1 MTMGTMKISVA
12 TLAVVALMPVACLPA
27 WAAKPP
33 KAAKTK
39 SPPLTTEQRAAQS
52 ILKSLSLHDR
62 VAQLVIGV
70 ALGDVPS
77 RKSPE
82 YEKFH
87 HWVHD
92 LHIGGMI
99 VNNPVRNGIV
109 QNAEP
114 HAMALFLNQMQKL
127 AKTPLIVAAD
137 FERGA
142 SMRVTAGARFPY
154 NMAIGAA
161 GDIDAARFEG
171 EVTAREARAVGVHWI
186 FAPVADVNNNPDNPV
201 INVRSFGENPDE
213 VAKYVAAYIEGSH
226 SDSKNRVL
234 VTAKHFPGHGDTN
247 VDSHLGLPRISVS
260 KERMEAVELKPFEAA
275 ISHGV
280 DAIMTAH
287 LSVPAI
293 EPDDIPSTASPKV
306 ITGLLRDELGFKG
319 IVVTDAL
326 DMAGFASQ
334 FNSGEGSVR
343 ALEAGADV
351 LLMPPNPEQAIR
363 AVIAAVENG
372 RLTRQRIDASVM
384 RVLTAK
390 VHIGIVKKKLADLD
404 EISDVLDD
412 TEVAGRVQKMS
423 DRAVTLVRNQSN
435 LVPLAPQSKA
445 CLVVTVGA
453 RLSTYGQRMVTE
465 FHRRVPS
472 GHAIIVDP
480 SMPLAA
486 LIAEAG
492 DPGACSAIAIA
503 IFSTGTNPYADVPA
517 FLDQLTAGRTPV
529 VVIAMG
535 SPYVVAG
542 VPKAAAFLA
551 TFSPTVPSEVSA
563 IKALFGEI
571 AITGRLPVT
580 VPGFAKYGEG
590 IQVEAQQPGHSPEK
604 PR

>member
-1 MTMGTMKISVA
+1 MRFSIAALAAVAAMGVA
-12 TLAVVALMPVACLPA
+12 SSPA

-39 SPPLTTEQRAAQS
+39 SPPLTADQRAAQS

-82 YEKFH
+82 YEKFR

-99 VNNPVRNGIV
+99 VNNAVRNGIV

-154 NMAIGAA
+154 NMAMGAA
-161 GDIDAARFEG
+161 GDPNAARFEG
-171 EVTAREARAVGVHWI
+171 EMTAREARALGVHWI

-213 VAKYVAAYIEGSH
+213 VAKYVAAYVEGAH

-234 VTAKHFPGHGDTN
+234 VTAKHFPGHGDTD
-247 VDSHLGLPRISVS
+247 VDSHLGLPRISVT
-260 KERMEAVELKPFEAA
+260 KERMEEVELKPFEAA
-275 ISHGV
+275 IAHGV

-287 LSVPAI
+287 LAVPAI
-293 EPDDIPSTASPKV
+293 EPNDIPATASSKV
-306 ITGLLRDELGFKG
+306 LTGLLRDELGFTG

-343 ALEAGADV
+343 AIEAGADV

-390 VHIGIVKKKLADLD
+390 VRTGIVRKKLVDLD

-412 TEVAGRVQKMS
+412 TEVAGRVQNIS
-423 DRAVTLVRNQSN
+423 DRAVTLVRNQVN
-435 LVPLAPQSKA
+435 LVPLAPQSKP

-492 DPGACSAIAIA
+492 DPSACSAIAIA
-503 IFSTGTNPYADVPA
+503 IFSTGTNPSADVPA

-529 VVIAMG
+529 VIIAMG

-542 VPKAAAFLA
+542 VPKAAAYLA

-571 AITGRLPVT
+571 PITGRLPVT
-580 VPGFAKYGEG
+580 IPGVAKYGDG
-590 IQVEAQQPGHSPEK
+590 IRTDARSKVSQP
-604 PR
+604 

>member
-1 MTMGTMKISVA
+1 MCIGFGG
-12 TLAVVALMPVACLPA
+12 VVF
-27 WAAKPP
+27 AAKPP
-33 KAAKTK
+33 AKAARVKT
-39 SPPLTTEQRAAQS
+39 PPLSADQRAAQS
-52 ILKSLSLHDR
+52 ILKSLNLHDR
-62 VAQLVIGV
+62 VAQLIIGV

-77 RKSPE
+77 RTSPE
-82 YEKFH
+82 YEKFR
-87 HWVHD
+87 HWIHD

-99 VNNPVRNGIV
+99 VNNAVRNGIV

-142 SMRVTAGARFPY
+142 AMRVTSGARFPY

-161 GDIDAARFEG
+161 GDVDAARFEG
-171 EVTAREARAVGVHWI
+171 EVTAREARALGVHWI
-186 FAPVADVNNNPDNPV
+186 FAPVADVNNNPENPV

-213 VAKYVAAYIEGSH
+213 VARYVAAYIEGAH

-247 VDSHLGLPRISVS
+247 VDSHLGLPRINVS

-293 EPDDIPSTASPKV
+293 EPDEVPATASPKV
-306 ITGLLRDELGFKG
+306 LTGLLRDELGFKG

-363 AVIAAVENG
+363 AVIAAVEHG
-372 RLTRQRIDASVM
+372 RLTRQRIDASAM

-390 VHIGIVKKKLADLD
+390 ARTGIIKKKLVDLD

-412 TEVAGRVQKMS
+412 TEAADRVQKLS
-423 DRAVTLVRNQSN
+423 DRAVTLVRNESRNNADGVFAMQHN
-435 LVPLAPQSKA
+435 ANGVPFAPQSQA
-445 CLVVTVGA
+445 CLVVVVGA
-453 RLSTYGQRMVTE
+453 RLSTYGQRMIAE
-465 FHRRVPS
+465 FHRRVPL
-472 GHAIIVDP
+472 GHEAIVDP

-486 LIAEAG
+486 LMAEAG
-492 DPGACSAIAIA
+492 DTSACSAIAIA
-503 IFSTGTNPYADVPA
+503 IFSTGTNPSADVPA
-517 FLDQLTAGRTPV
+517 FLDKLTSGATPT

-535 SPYVVAG
+535 SPYVIAG
-542 VPKAAAFLA
+542 APKAAAYLM
-551 TFSPTVPSEVSA
+551 TFSPTAPSEVSA

-571 AITGRLPVT
+571 PITGHLPVT
-580 VPGFAKYGEG
+580 IPGFAKYGDG
-590 IQVEAQQPGHSPEK
+590 IQLDARSH
-604 PR
+604 

>member
-1 MTMGTMKISVA
+1 MKLSVA
-12 TLAVVALMPVACLPA
+12 ALAVVAVMAVACLPA

-33 KAAKTK
+33 KVAKPK
-39 SPPLTTEQRAAQS
+39 SPPLTADQRAAQS

-82 YEKFH
+82 YEKFR

-99 VNNPVRNGIV
+99 VNNAVRNGIV

-137 FERGA
+137 LERGA
-142 SMRVTAGARFPY
+142 SMRVTSGARFPF

-161 GDIDAARFEG
+161 GDIEASRFEG

-186 FAPVADVNNNPDNPV
+186 FAPVADVNNNPANPV

-213 VAKYVAAYIEGSH
+213 VAKYVAAYIEGAH
-226 SDSKNRVL
+226 SDSNNRVL

-247 VDSHLGLPRISVS
+247 VDSHLGLPRISVT

-275 ISHGV
+275 IAHGV

-287 LSVPAI
+287 MAVPAI
-293 EPDDIPSTASPKV
+293 EPDDIPATASSRV
-306 ITGLLRDELGFKG
+306 LTGLLRDELGFKG

-343 ALEAGADV
+343 AIEAGADV

-372 RLTRQRIDASVM
+372 RLTRQRIDTSVM

-390 VHIGIVKKKLADLD
+390 VRTGIVKKKLVDLD

-423 DRAVTLVRNQSN
+423 DRGVTLFRNEGN
-435 LVPLAPQSKA
+435 LVPLAPQSRA
-445 CLVVTVGA
+445 CLVIAVGA

-465 FHRRVPS
+465 FHRRVPA

-492 DPGACSAIAIA
+492 DPGTCSAIAIA
-503 IFSTGTNPYADVPA
+503 IFSTGTNPSADVPA
-517 FLDQLTAGRTPV
+517 FLDQLTTGRTPV
-529 VVIAMG
+529 VMIAMG
-535 SPYVVAG
+535 SPYVVAIA
-542 VPKAAAFLA
+542 PKAAACLA
-551 TFSPTVPSEVSA
+551 TFSPTAPSEISA

-571 AITGRLPVT
+571 PITGHLPVT
-580 VPGFAKYGEG
+580 VPGFAKYGDG
-590 IQVEAQQPGHSPEK
+590 IQLGARSH
-604 PR
+604 

>member
-1 MTMGTMKISVA
+1 MRISIA
-12 TLAVVALMPVACLPA
+12 TLAVVALMAAAGLPA
-27 WAAKPP
+27 WAAKPRT
-33 KAAKTK
+33 AAKPAETK
-39 SPPLTTEQRAAQS
+39 SPPLTAEQRAAQS

-70 ALGDVPS
+70 ALGEVPS

-99 VNNPVRNGIV
+99 VNNAVRNGIV

-142 SMRVTAGARFPY
+142 SMRVTSGARFPY

-161 GDIDAARFEG
+161 GDFDAARLEG
-171 EVTAREARAVGVHWI
+171 EVTAHEARAVGVHWI

-213 VAKYVAAYIEGSH
+213 VAKYVAAYIDGAH
-226 SDSKNRVL
+226 YDSKNRVL

-247 VDSHLGLPRISVS
+247 VDSHLGLPRISVT

-287 LSVPAI
+287 MSVPAI
-293 EPDDIPSTASPKV
+293 EPDDIPATASPRV
-306 ITGLLRDELGFKG
+306 LTGLLRDELGFKG

-390 VHIGIVKKKLADLD
+390 VRIGIVKKKLVDLD

-412 TEVAGRVQKMS
+412 TEIAGRVQNMS
-423 DRAVTLVRNQSN
+423 DRAVTLVRNQAN

-492 DPGACSAIAIA
+492 DPSACSAIAIA

-517 FLDQLTAGRTPV
+517 FLEQLTAGRAPV

-535 SPYVVAG
+535 SPYVIAG
-542 VPKAAAFLA
+542 VPRAAAFLA

-563 IKALFGEI
+563 IRALFGEVP
-571 AITGRLPVT
+571 ITGHLPVT
-580 VPGFAKYGEG
+580 IPGVAKYGDG
-590 IQVEAQQPGHSPEK
+590 IRVDARSKVSQP
-604 PR
+604 

>member
-1 MTMGTMKISVA
+1 MTMGAMKISVA
-12 TLAVVALMPVACLPA
+12 TLAVVALMPIACLPA

-33 KAAKTK
+33 KVAKSK
-39 SPPLTTEQRAAQS
+39 SPPLTPEQRAAQS
-52 ILKSLSLHDR
+52 ILKSLNLHDR

-82 YEKFH
+82 YEKFR

-161 GDIDAARFEG
+161 GDTDAARFEG
-171 EVTAREARAVGVHWI
+171 QVTAREARALGVHWI
-186 FAPVADVNNNPDNPV
+186 FAPVADVNNNPENPV

-213 VAKYVAAYIEGSH
+213 VAKYVAAYIDGSH
-226 SDSKNRVL
+226 SDSKNQVL

-247 VDSHLGLPRISVS
+247 VDSHLGLPRISVT
-260 KERMEAVELKPFEAA
+260 KERMEALELKPFEAA
-275 ISHGV
+275 IARGV

-293 EPDDIPSTASPKV
+293 EPADIPATASPKV
-306 ITGLLRDELGFKG
+306 LTGLLRDELGFKG

-326 DMAGFASQ
+326 DMAGFTSQ

-390 VHIGIVKKKLADLD
+390 VHIGIVKKKLVDLD
-404 EISDVLDD
+404 EVSDVLDD

-423 DRAVTLVRNQSN
+423 DRAVTLIRNESN
-435 LVPLAPQSKA
+435 LVPLAPQSTA
-445 CLVVTVGA
+445 CLVVSVGA

-503 IFSTGTNPYADVPA
+503 IFSTGTNPSADVPE
-517 FLDQLTAGRTPV
+517 FLDQLATGRTPLV
-529 VVIAMG
+529 VLAMG
-535 SPYVVAG
+535 SPYVMAD
-542 VPKAAAFLA
+542 VPKAAAYLL

-571 AITGRLPVT
+571 PITGRLPVT
-580 VPGFAKYGEG
+580 IPGLAKYGEG
-590 IQVEAQQPGHSPEK
+590 VQVEARS
-604 PR
+604 R

>member
-1 MTMGTMKISVA
+1 MKLSVTA
-12 TLAVVALMPVACLPA
+12 LAVVAVMAVACLPA

-33 KAAKTK
+33 KVAKPK
-39 SPPLTTEQRAAQS
+39 SPPLTAEQRAAQS

-82 YEKFH
+82 YEKFR

-99 VNNPVRNGIV
+99 VNNAVRNGIV

-127 AKTPLIVAAD
+127 AKTPLIIAAD

-154 NMAIGAA
+154 NMAIGAS

-186 FAPVADVNNNPDNPV
+186 FAPVADVNNNPENPV
-201 INVRSFGENPDE
+201 INVRSFGENPDD
-213 VAKYVAAYIEGSH
+213 VARYVAAYIEGAH
-226 SDSKNRVL
+226 SDSNNRVL

-247 VDSHLGLPRISVS
+247 VDSHLGLPRISVT

-275 ISHGV
+275 IAHGV

-287 LSVPAI
+287 MAVPAI
-293 EPDDIPSTASPKV
+293 EPDDIPATASSRV
-306 ITGLLRDELGFKG
+306 LTGLLRDELGFKG

-343 ALEAGADV
+343 AIEAGADV

-372 RLTRQRIDASVM
+372 RLTRQRIDTSVM

-390 VHIGIVKKKLADLD
+390 VRAGIVKKKLVDLD

-423 DRAVTLVRNQSN
+423 DRAVTLVRNEGN
-435 LVPLAPQSKA
+435 LVPLAPQSRA
-445 CLVVTVGA
+445 CLVVAVGA

-480 SMPLAA
+480 SIPLAA

-503 IFSTGTNPYADVPA
+503 IFSTGTNPSADVPA
-517 FLDQLTAGRTPV
+517 FLDQLASGRTPIV
-529 VVIAMG
+529 TIAMG
-535 SPYVVAG
+535 SPYVVAS
-542 VPKAAAFLA
+542 VPKAAACLA

-571 AITGRLPVT
+571 PITGRLPVT
-580 VPGFAKYGEG
+580 IPGLAKYGDG
-590 IQVEAQQPGHSPEK
+590 IQPGARSH
-604 PR
+604 